1 MYRPIILIV
10 LDGWGINTSNAN
22 VTNQIDLPTFDIL
35 KNNYP
40 MIALQASGI
49 SVGLPWGKP
58 GNSEVG
64 HMTLGLGRIVYQNF
78 PRISLSIQNGT
89 FATNPVFMEVF
100 ENVKKNKG
108 SLHLIGLVGDGYVHS
123 SREHLYELVKIAKSN
138 GIKNIFIH
146 CFTDGRDSSPT
157 AFTRVYKEI
166 TEELEIIGAGKIATI
181 VGRQWAMDRNNNWER
196 TEKAYRMLV
205 NGEGKKT
212 TNPLSLI
219 KNSYKENVTDEFLE
233 PIILTNKKDEPLTKI
248 KDGDGIIYINFRED
262 RARQLTQV
270 FIEKDFDKFDAPS
283 KPNITFATMTQ
294 YDDEFSALVAFPPIE
309 KTNSLGEILSKNN
322 LTQLRI
328 AETEKYAHVTY
339 FFNGGGEEIWPGED
353 HVVIPSKSVQSFD
366 EKPEMQ
372 AEEITKK
379 IIQFVTEEK
388 YDFIL
393 VNYAN
398 ADMIAHTGNQEAA
411 KEAARVLDNSMK
423 DLSAIVLDNG
433 GCMLITADHGNIEV
447 MENPYT
453 HEVDTQHN
461 TSPVPLWF
469 VAPDNHRRK
478 TEEEILNEQVSIRGI
493 LSDVAP
499 TILELLKIEQPAEM
513 QGESL
518 LSIFEE

>member
-1 MYRPIILIV
+1 MV
-10 LDGWGINTSNAN
+10 LDGWGINTSNTN
-22 VTNQIDLPTFDIL
+22 VTNQINLPTFDIL

-40 MIALQASGI
+40 MTALQASGI

-78 PRISLSIQNGT
+78 PRISLTIQNGT
-89 FATNPVFMEVF
+89 FATNTAFLETF

-108 SLHLIGLVGDGYVHS
+108 DLHLIGLIGDGYVHS
-123 SREHLYELVKIAKSN
+123 SREHLYELIKLAKTN
-138 GIKNIFIH
+138 GVKNIYIH

-166 TEELEIIGAGKIATI
+166 NEEISSIKAGKIATI
-181 VGRQWAMDRNNNWER
+181 IGRNWAMDRNNNWER
-196 TEKAYRMLV
+196 VEKAYKMLV
-205 NGEGKKT
+205 HGEGEKT
-212 TNPLSLI
+212 NDPLSI
-219 KNSYKENVTDEFLE
+219 IEKSYKNDVTDEFLE
-233 PIILTNKKDEPLTKI
+233 PIILTNRKGEPLTKI
-248 KDGDGIIYINFRED
+248 KDGDGIIFINFRED

-270 FIEKDFDKFDAPS
+270 FTDENFNKFDVS
-283 KPNITFATMTQ
+283 NKPNVTFVTITE
-294 YDDEFSALVAFPPIE
+294 YDESLPAKVAFPPIS
-309 KTNSLGEILSKNN
+309 KNNSLGEILSKNN
-322 LTQLRI
+322 LKQLRI

-353 HVVIPSKSVQSFD
+353 RVVLPSKAVQTFD

-372 AEEITKK
+372 AREITKK
-379 IIQFVTEEK
+379 IIDFVNEEK

-411 KEAARVLDNSMK
+411 KEASLVLDECLK
-423 DLSAIVLDNG
+423 DLSDVVLSNG

-447 MENPYT
+447 MENPHT
-453 HEVDTQHN
+453 GEVDTQHN

-469 VAPDNHRRK
+469 IAPDNHRRK
-478 TEEEILNEQVSIRGI
+478 TEEDILNEQISIRGI

-499 TILELLKIEQPAEM
+499 TILDLLEIEQPAEM